1 MNRFSRLDW
10 KIFSANEDAENRL
23 ASLPHIHRL
32 IARLLVNRGFDS
44 IEKAEKFLNVTLDD
58 LHSPFLMAG
67 MEEAVER
74 ILRAIRG
81 KEKIVVFGDYDVD
94 GISATALLFRFFRDI
109 GVDISCYI
117 PHRIEEGY
125 GLNPKAIR
133 SFAKEKVE
141 LVITVDCGVTSVE
154 EVNLASTLGIDVI
167 ITDHHQV
174 SQELPSA
181 CALLNPVGPF
191 CRYPFKYLAGVG
203 IAFKLVSALTARL
216 EKEGVISSKNAPG
229 LKQFLD
235 LVALGTLADMV
246 PLVGENHILV
256 RLGLEVM
263 TKSRIVGLKALM
275 NLGNFGKRPLA
286 DSDIGFFLAPRLNAI
301 GRLQNAGLGV
311 ELLTTTDR
319 FRAKKIARLLEEE
332 NSKRQSIQDRIL
344 NEVLPRIERE
354 VDLKKDKA
362 VILAS
367 EGWHPGIIGIV
378 ASKIVERYHLPA
390 ILLDITDGVCKG
402 SARSIPAFHVYNGL
416 NQCRDLLLHFG
427 GHKYAA
433 GLSLK
438 ADMLE
443 AFKTRFNK
451 IAAEALS
458 SEKTAR
464 ELKIDSVIPLYLLSP
479 DMVEDIQSLG
489 PFGQQNP
496 YPLFLSREV
505 KFSEKPVFVGK
516 AKEHVMFEVES
527 GDFRVNGI
535 GYGMSNLFQ
544 TLDCENDAFDIVYI
558 PTLTTRAGL
567 APGVQIKLYDIRP
580 SQTPVVTVRE
590 YPQPGFQSPTR

>member
-10 KIFSANEDAENRL
+10 KVFPENEDAENRL
-23 ASLPHIHRL
+23 ASLPHIHWL
-32 IARLLVNRGFDS
+32 VARLLVNRGFDS
-44 IEKAEKFLNVTLDD
+44 VEKAEKFLSVSLDD

-74 ILRAIRG
+74 ISRAIG
-81 KEKIVVFGDYDVD
+81 KKEKIVVFGDYDVD
-94 GISATALLFRFFRDI
+94 GISATALLFRFFRTT
-109 GVDISCYI
+109 GVDIACYI

-125 GLNPKAIR
+125 GLNAEAIR
-133 SFAKEKVE
+133 SFAKEKVA

-154 EVNLASTLGIDVI
+154 EVELASKLGIDVI

-174 SQELPSA
+174 SQTLPSA

-191 CRYPFKYLAGVG
+191 CRYPFKHLAGVG
-203 IAFKLVSALTARL
+203 IAFKLISALKTRL
-216 EKEGVISSKNAPG
+216 EKEGVISSKNVPG
-229 LKQFLD
+229 LKQWLD

-246 PLVGENHILV
+246 PLVGENHTLV

-301 GRLQNAGLGV
+301 GRLKSAGLGV

-319 FRAKKIARLLEEE
+319 FRAKEIARLLEEE
-332 NSKRQSIQDRIL
+332 NSKRQRIQDRIL
-344 NEVLPRIERE
+344 NEVLPRIESE
-354 VDLKKDKA
+354 VDLKQDKA
-362 VILAS
+362 IILAS

-402 SARSIPAFHVYNGL
+402 SARSIPTFHIYNGL

-438 ADMLE
+438 ADMVE

-451 IAAEALS
+451 IASEMLSAEN
-458 SEKTAR
+458 TAR
-464 ELKIDSVIPLYLLSP
+464 ELKIDSVIPLDLLSP

-496 YPLFLSREV
+496 YPLFLTRDV

-516 AKEHVMFEVES
+516 AREHVMFEVENGS
-527 GDFRVNGI
+527 FRVNGI

-544 TLDCENDAFDIVYI
+544 SLDCENGAFDIVYM
-558 PTLTTRAGL
+558 PTLTTKAGL
-567 APGVQIKLYDIRP
+567 SPGVQIKLYDIRP
-580 SQTPVVTVRE
+580 LRKPSAAVSG
-590 YPQPGFQSPTR
+590 YAGLGFQSPTR